1 MRAREFLKEE
11 TTLPPEQADPM
22 NHVFVLP
29 GVSSSDPY
37 QIYRL
42 GVAIAR
48 ARSDART
55 DGITSKLPA
64 WSAQA
69 AFGEDAVIA
78 GFNANVAPAIDHAL
92 KMAYKAVGSHHED
105 LNHGD
110 LRSQEHPAVNTTSP
124 VTAFRGYPR

>member
-1 MRAREFLKEE
+1 MRAREFITEE

-29 GVSSSDPY
+29 GVNSSDPY

-48 ARSDART
+48 ARSDA
-55 DGITSKLPA
+55 GTSDPIPNMPE

-78 GFNANVAPAIDHAL
+78 GFNANVEPAIDHAL
-92 KMAYKAVGSHHED
+92 KMAGLPVKKVQISTPNSIEPS
-105 LNHGD
+105 L
-110 LRSQEHPAVNTTSP
+110 VNRQSP
-124 VTAFRGYPR
+124 VKPFKGY

>member
-1 MRAREFLKEE
+1 MRAREFLNEQ

-42 GVAIAR
+42 GVAMAR
-48 ARSDART
+48 ARSDAGT
-55 DGITSKLPA
+55 DGITDKLPA

-78 GFNANVAPAIDHAL
+78 GFDASVEPIIDQALAMANLPATKVQVSTPNSL
-92 KMAYKAVGSHHED
+92 E
-105 LNHGD
+105 
-110 LRSQEHPAVNTTSP
+110 PASVQKQSP
-124 VTAFRGYPR
+124 VRPFAGYPR

>member
-1 MRAREFLKEE
+1 MRAREFITEE

-29 GVSSSDPY
+29 GVNSSDPY

-42 GVAIAR
+42 GVALAR
-48 ARSDART
+48 ARSDAGT
-55 DGITSKLPA
+55 NDPIPNMPE

-78 GFNANVAPAIDHAL
+78 GFNANVEPAIDHAL
-92 KMAYKAVGSHHED
+92 KMAGLPVKKVQISTPNSIEPS
-105 LNHGD
+105 L
-110 LRSQEHPAVNTTSP
+110 VNRQSP
-124 VTAFRGYPR
+124 VKPFKGY

>member
-1 MRAREFLKEE
+1 MRAREFITEE

-29 GVSSSDPY
+29 GVNSSDPY

-48 ARSDART
+48 ARSDAGT
-55 DGITSKLPA
+55 NDPIPNMPE

-78 GFNANVAPAIDHAL
+78 GFNAGVEPAIDHAL
-92 KMAYKAVGSHHED
+92 KMAGLPVKKVQISTPNSLEPASV
-105 LNHGD
+105 NH
-110 LRSQEHPAVNTTSP
+110 TSP
-124 VTAFRGYPR
+124 VKPFKGY

>member
-1 MRAREFLKEE
+1 MRAREFITEE
-11 TTLPPEQADPM
+11 KTLPPEQADPM

-29 GVSSSDPY
+29 GVKSSDPY

-48 ARSDART
+48 ARSDAGT
-55 DGITSKLPA
+55 DGITNKLPD

-78 GFNANVAPAIDHAL
+78 GFNDGVGPAIDYAL
-92 KMAYKAVGSHHED
+92 KMAG
-105 LNHGD
+105 L
-110 LRSQEHPAVNTTSP
+110 PAKKVQISTPNSLEPALVNRQSP
-124 VTAFRGYPR
+124 VKPFNGY

>member
-29 GVSSSDPY
+29 GVNSSDPY

-42 GVAIAR
+42 GVAMAR
-48 ARSDART
+48 ARSDAGT

-64 WSAQA
+64 WSAKA

-92 KMAYKAVGSHHED
+92 KMAG
-105 LNHGD
+105 L
-110 LRSQEHPAVNTTSP
+110 PAKKVQISSPNSLEPSSVLTQSP
-124 VTAFRGYPR
+124 VRPFAGYPR

>member
-1 MRAREFLKEE
+1 MRAREFITEE
-11 TTLPPEQADPM
+11 KTLPPEQADPM

-29 GVSSSDPY
+29 GVQSSDPY

-48 ARSDART
+48 ARSDAGT
-55 DGITSKLPA
+55 QYPIPHMPE
-64 WSAQA
+64 WSAAA

-92 KMAYKAVGSHHED
+92 KMAGLPVKKVQISTPNSLEPALV
-105 LNHGD
+105 NH
-110 LRSQEHPAVNTTSP
+110 TSP
-124 VTAFRGYPR
+124 VKPFNGY

>member
-1 MRAREFLKEE
+1 MRACEFITED

-29 GVSSSDPY
+29 GVNSSDPY

-48 ARSDART
+48 ARSDAGT
-55 DGITSKLPA
+55 NDPIPNMPE

-78 GFNANVAPAIDHAL
+78 GFNAGVEPAIDHAL
-92 KMAYKAVGSHHED
+92 KMAGLPVKKVQISTPNSIE
-105 LNHGD
+105 
-110 LRSQEHPAVNTTSP
+110 PALVNRQSP
-124 VTAFRGYPR
+124 VKPFKGY